1 MNAFILPRRDDPGHV
16 RYDWICCPD
25 IAEHAPNGIR
35 SWRELMTAA
44 TLVRP
49 WLGISPSAW
58 EEANAVLG
66 PEDAAVTV
74 AAILQR
80 SSSIKQSRR
89 LSAQSDREG
98 EGRGL
103 FARACAHGFDQC
115 ENARV
120 HPKTRLI
127 KVASMSYSISR
138 NGSRSPAS
146 AWVCVVNPLFLAGLI
161 RRRMIGAKARRK
173 VMWTRNG

>member
-66 PEDAAVTV
+66 PEDAAVIV

-80 SSSIKQSRR
+80 SSSINSPGGYLRNLTEK
-89 LSAQSDREG
+89 
-98 EGRGL
+98 
-103 FARACAHGFDQC
+103 ARAGAFSLGPVLMALI
-115 ENARV
+115 NAKMR
-120 HPKTRLI
+120 
-127 KVASMSYSISR
+127 ASTQKR
-138 NGSRSPAS
+138 A
-146 AWVCVVNPLFLAGLI
+146 
-161 RRRMIGAKARRK
+161 
-173 VMWTRNG
+173 